1 MLHEVYAVTEESAL
15 INDVEDGEISPKNV
29 LKSMDTEIADIQ
41 KAIYEVVKKLDEI
54 FLSETTPAM
63 IEILSD
69 REKGLREKE
78 LHLLKERA
86 RLRENFLK
94 EKTTQSSE

>member
-29 LKSMDTEIADIQ
+29 LKSEIADIQ